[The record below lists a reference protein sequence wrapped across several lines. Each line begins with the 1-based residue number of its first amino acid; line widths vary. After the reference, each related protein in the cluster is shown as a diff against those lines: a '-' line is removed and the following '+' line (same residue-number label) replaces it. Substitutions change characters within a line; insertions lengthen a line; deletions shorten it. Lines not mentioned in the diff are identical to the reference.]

1 MAAGSCILDE
11 AAKVEEDMARLCP
24 LLKAGAAFYAFT
36 GRFLSRTTGTMS
48 MVSLWPRGVHP
59 ELFADEYTVS
69 VLTIVGRILLGIYK
83 TRDKSYVNI
92 PSAMLDHD
100 AVLDVENIHAPL
112 YDVDGSPNFYWF
124 EAIFPQFILRRLY
137 VPLMTCFYSGLRK
150 MNIDGE
156 GNLDDALDD
165 PAYNTWEVVL
175 KNSNM
180 SKRDWVLRFYDITHT
195 WDGNLLWPKQMT
207 DFSVYFKKDEWEDQ
221 LERAIAFHLI
231 GTHRLEAGSFS
242 VDVPGMGSM
251 KLPYRIALNVF
262 SELSVRDGFGRYGVD
277 LYFNEDELPVLLVT
291 PDNHTVVRGDK
302 QWQYWKFVWRST
314 LITGITLV
322 DHLHFTHFRTASLLS
337 RAIRIKLPAD
347 HPQRRLLSIFT
358 FGSIFVNIQAT
369 HVLLGRNHLLH
380 RATPFSD
387 FLKLSHK
394 VPTMLDDVTDAPA
407 IQAIVEDAVW
417 NDKDKLSP
425 KLRSLPYYA
434 DGRLLWETIKK
445 FITEIFQRSN
455 VCTEEGA
462 LQKEI
467 ADFKKEVVAET
478 FEAHYHI
485 DERLKKFSADVNCS
499 DMFLKVIQHRMAV
512 YIFIVT
518 GYHRHVGFVGDYY
531 ADPGLASMSWK
542 SGEPYGR
549 PRQHMI
555 MSVVNVFTSMQ
566 QPLLKEDYTH
576 LFRGLA
582 PDQEEHMTKAW
593 RNFQADL
600 QKVEEEI
607 DRRNKER
614 EILNIN
620 MSPKVLESAVSK

>member
-1 MAAGSCILDE
+1 MDE
-11 AAKVEEDMARLCP
+11 ASKIEEDMARLCP

-48 MVSLWPRGVHP
+48 MASLWPRGVHP

-69 VLTIVGRILLGIYK
+69 VLTIVGRILLGLYK

-92 PSAMLDHD
+92 PTAMLDHD

-150 MNIDGE
+150 MNTDGE

-165 PAYNTWEVVL
+165 PAYNTWEAVL

-180 SKRDWVLRFYDITHT
+180 SKRDWVLSFYDIAHT

-242 VDVPGMGSM
+242 VDVPGIGSM

-322 DHLHFTHFRTASLLS
+322 DHLHFTHFRSASLLS
-337 RAIRIKLPAD
+337 RATRIKLPSD

-369 HVLLGRNHLLH
+369 HVLLGPNHLLH

-394 VPTMLDDVTDAPA
+394 VPKMLDDVTDAPS

-417 NDKDKLSP
+417 NEKLSP

-434 DGRLLWETIKK
+434 DGRLLWESIKK
-445 FITEIFQRSN
+445 FITEILRRSN
-455 VCTEEGA
+455 ICTEEGA
-462 LQKEI
+462 LQEVI
-467 ADFKKEVVAET
+467 TDFKKELLAET
-478 FEAHYHI
+478 SEAEYRI
-485 DERLKKFSADVNCS
+485 DARLKEFAGNVNCT
-499 DMFLKVIQHRMAV
+499 DTFLNVLQHRMAV

-576 LFRGLA
+576 LFRGLD
-582 PDQEEHMTKAW
+582 PDREEHMTKAW
-593 RNFQADL
+593 QNFQADL

-614 EILNIN
+614 EIININ
-620 MSPKVLESAVSK
+620 MSPKVVESAVSK

>member
-1 MAAGSCILDE
+1 
-11 AAKVEEDMARLCP
+11 
-24 LLKAGAAFYAFT
+24 
-36 GRFLSRTTGTMS
+36 
-48 MVSLWPRGVHP
+48 
-59 ELFADEYTVS
+59 
-69 VLTIVGRILLGIYK
+69 
-83 TRDKSYVNI
+83 
-92 PSAMLDHD
+92 
-100 AVLDVENIHAPL
+100 
-112 YDVDGSPNFYWF
+112 
-124 EAIFPQFILRRLY
+124 
-137 VPLMTCFYSGLRK
+137 
-150 MNIDGE
+150 
-156 GNLDDALDD
+156 
-165 PAYNTWEVVL
+165 
-175 KNSNM
+175 
-180 SKRDWVLRFYDITHT
+180 
-195 WDGNLLWPKQMT
+195 MT

-242 VDVPGMGSM
+242 VDVPGIGSM

-322 DHLHFTHFRTASLLS
+322 DHLHFTHFRSASLLS
-337 RAIRIKLPAD
+337 RATRIKLPSD

-369 HVLLGRNHLLH
+369 HVLLGPNHLLH

-394 VPTMLDDVTDAPA
+394 VPKMLDDVTDAPS

-417 NDKDKLSP
+417 NEKLSP

-434 DGRLLWETIKK
+434 DGRLLWESIKK
-445 FITEIFQRSN
+445 FITEILRRSN
-455 VCTEEGA
+455 ICTEEGA
-462 LQKEI
+462 LQEVI
-467 ADFKKEVVAET
+467 TDFKKELLAET
-478 FEAHYHI
+478 SEAEYRI
-485 DERLKKFSADVNCS
+485 DARLKEFAGNVNCT
-499 DMFLKVIQHRMAV
+499 DTFLNVLQHRMAV

-576 LFRGLA
+576 LFRGLD
-582 PDQEEHMTKAW
+582 PDREEHMTKAW
-593 RNFQADL
+593 QNFQADL

-614 EILNIN
+614 EIININ
-620 MSPKVLESAVSK
+620 MSPKVVESAVSK

>member
-1 MAAGSCILDE
+1 MVRIRSIVIACILHISAAAAEDGSCSADNAAAGSCIMDE
-11 AAKVEEDMARLCP
+11 ASKIEEDMARLCP
-24 LLKAGAAFYAFT
+24 LLRAGSAFYAFT

-48 MVSLWPRGVHP
+48 MASLWPRGVHP

-69 VLTIVGRILLGIYK
+69 VLTIVGRILLGLYK

-92 PSAMLDHD
+92 PTAMLDHD
-100 AVLDVENIHAPL
+100 EVLDVENIHAPL

-150 MNIDGE
+150 MNTDAE
-156 GNLDDALDD
+156 GNMDDALDD
-165 PAYNTWEVVL
+165 PAYNTWEAVL

-180 SKRDWVLRFYDITHT
+180 SKRDWVLSFYDIAHT
-195 WDGNLLWPKQMT
+195 WDGNPLWPKQMT

-242 VDVPGMGSM
+242 VDVPGIGSM

-262 SELSVRDGFGRYGVD
+262 SDLSVRDGFGRYGVD

-291 PDNHTVVRGDK
+291 PDNHTVARGDK

-337 RAIRIKLPAD
+337 RAIRIKLPSD
-347 HPQRRLLSIFT
+347 HPQRRLMSIFT

-369 HVLLGRNHLLH
+369 HVLLGTNHLLH
-380 RATPFSD
+380 RATPFSH

-394 VPTMLDDVTDAPA
+394 VPKMLDDVTDAPS

-417 NDKDKLSP
+417 NEKLSP

-445 FITEIFQRSN
+445 FITDIFQRSN
-455 VCTEEGA
+455 VCTEEDA
-462 LQKEI
+462 LQPAMANFGKELL
-467 ADFKKEVVAET
+467 AET
-478 FEAHYHI
+478 IE
-485 DERLKKFSADVNCS
+485 EPR
-499 DMFLKVIQHRMAV
+499 R
-512 YIFIVT
+512 
-518 GYHRHVGFVGDYY
+518 
-531 ADPGLASMSWK
+531 
-542 SGEPYGR
+542 SGHAR
-549 PRQHMI
+549 RV
-555 MSVVNVFTSMQ
+555 SCF
-566 QPLLKEDYTH
+566 
-576 LFRGLA
+576 
-582 PDQEEHMTKAW
+582 MTVAW
-593 RNFQADL
+593 MNDCCDA
-600 QKVEEEI
+600 
-607 DRRNKER
+607 
-614 EILNIN
+614 
-620 MSPKVLESAVSK
+620 ESTRT